1 MTEMNRPM
9 PHALAIAVVA
19 CLAVV
24 FASNHVAARL
34 AFDHG
39 VSVITAVSVR
49 SVVTVVGVMLLL
61 RLAGVSAA
69 LPSASRRD
77 ALIVGLILSL
87 QSFSLYSAVSRIPVA
102 LALLTF
108 NTFPIVL
115 ALLSW
120 ATTGERPARRTGRAM
135 PVILVGL
142 VLALDIP
149 GVLASAGQSLADPL
163 RFAAGVGFGLA
174 ASVSFATVL
183 LLTTRWLNAIDGRVR
198 TVWTMGVVA
207 LVVSAAGL
215 VTDGFAW
222 PVDAA
227 GWTGLALLSLLY
239 GSAFTAMYVLVPR
252 MGAVNTAPVLN
263 IEPVASML
271 IAWAVLGQTIA
282 PIQVLGAFL
291 VVGSVIWM
299 NLGPRG
305 AR

>member
-1 MTEMNRPM
+1 MSRPL
-9 PHALAIAVVA
+9 PHPLAIAVVA

-69 LPSASRRD
+69 LPSVSRRH

-149 GVLASAGQSLADPL
+149 GVVASAGQSLADPL

-183 LLTTRWLNAIDGRVR
+183 LLTTRWLNAVDGRVR

-207 LVVSAAGL
+207 LVVSAAGI

-263 IEPVASML
+263 IEPVASMV

-299 NLGPRG
+299 NLGPR
-305 AR
+305 

>member
-1 MTEMNRPM
+1 MSRPM

-39 VSVITAVSVR
+39 VSVITAVAVR

-61 RLAGVSAA
+61 RLAGVSAR
-69 LPSASRRD
+69 LPVTLRRP
-77 ALIVGLILSL
+77 ALIVGLVLSL

-135 PVILVGL
+135 PVILFGL

-149 GVLASAGQSLADPL
+149 GVLASAGRSLDDPL

-207 LVVSAAGL
+207 LVVSVAGIA
-215 VTDGFAW
+215 TDGFAW

-263 IEPVASML
+263 IEPVASMV

-282 PIQVLGAFL
+282 PIQVLGALL

-299 NLGPRG
+299 NLGR
-305 AR
+305 R

>member
-19 CLAVV
+19 GLAVV

-49 SVVTVVGVMLLL
+49 SVVTVVGVLLLL
-61 RLAGVSAA
+61 RLAGVSAL
-69 LPSASRRD
+69 LPSASRRG

-149 GVLASAGQSLADPL
+149 GVLSSAGRSLADPL

-207 LVVSAAGL
+207 LVVSAAGIA
-215 VTDGFAW
+215 TDGFAW

-263 IEPVASML
+263 IEPVASMV
-271 IAWAVLGQTIA
+271 IAWAALGQTIA
-282 PIQVLGAFL
+282 PIQVLGALL

-299 NLGPRG
+299 NLGR
-305 AR
+305 R

>member
-1 MTEMNRPM
+1 M

-61 RLAGVSAA
+61 RLAGMSSA
-69 LPSASRRD
+69 LPAASRRY

-149 GVLASAGQSLADPL
+149 GVLASAGRSLADPL

-207 LVVSAAGL
+207 LVVSAAGIA
-215 VTDGFAW
+215 TDGFAW

-263 IEPVASML
+263 IEPVASMV

-282 PIQVLGAFL
+282 PIQVLGALL

-299 NLGPRG
+299 NLGR
-305 AR
+305 R

>member
-1 MTEMNRPM
+1 MSRPL

-69 LPSASRRD
+69 LPSVSRRH

-149 GVLASAGQSLADPL
+149 GVVASAGQSLADPL

-183 LLTTRWLNAIDGRVR
+183 LLTTRWLNAVDGRAR

-207 LVVSAAGL
+207 LVVSAAGI

-263 IEPVASML
+263 IEPVASMV

-299 NLGPRG
+299 NLGPR
-305 AR
+305 

>member
-1 MTEMNRPM
+1 MSRPM

-207 LVVSAAGL
+207 LVVSAAGI

-263 IEPVASML
+263 IEPVASMV

-282 PIQVLGAFL
+282 PIQVFGAFL

-299 NLGPRG
+299 NLGPR
-305 AR
+305 

>member
-1 MTEMNRPM
+1 M

-207 LVVSAAGL
+207 LVVSAAGI

-263 IEPVASML
+263 IEPVASMV

-282 PIQVLGAFL
+282 PIQVFGAFL

-299 NLGPRG
+299 NLGPR
-305 AR
+305 

>member
-49 SVVTVVGVMLLL
+49 SVVTVVGVLLLL

-69 LPSASRRD
+69 LPLASRRG

-108 NTFPIVL
+108 NTFPIGL

-149 GVLASAGQSLADPL
+149 GVLSSAGRSLADPL

-207 LVVSAAGL
+207 LVVSAAGIA
-215 VTDGFAW
+215 TDGFAW

-263 IEPVASML
+263 IEPVASMV
-271 IAWAVLGQTIA
+271 IAWAALGQTIA
-282 PIQVLGAFL
+282 PIQVLGALL

-299 NLGPRG
+299 NLGR
-305 AR
+305 R

>member
-1 MTEMNRPM
+1 MSRPM

-207 LVVSAAGL
+207 LVVSAAGI

-227 GWTGLALLSLLY
+227 GWTGLVLLSLLY

-263 IEPVASML
+263 IEPVASMV

-282 PIQVLGAFL
+282 PIQVFGAFL

-299 NLGPRG
+299 NLGPR
-305 AR
+305 

>member
-1 MTEMNRPM
+1 MSRPL

-69 LPSASRRD
+69 LPSVSRRH

-149 GVLASAGQSLADPL
+149 GVAASAGQSLADPL

-183 LLTTRWLNAIDGRVR
+183 LLTTRWLNAVDGRVR

-207 LVVSAAGL
+207 LVVSAAGI

-222 PVDAA
+222 PVDAP

-263 IEPVASML
+263 IEPVASMV
-271 IAWAVLGQTIA
+271 IAWAVLGQIIA

-299 NLGPRG
+299 NLGPR
-305 AR
+305 

>member
-1 MTEMNRPM
+1 MTKVSRPM

-69 LPSASRRD
+69 LPLASRRH

-149 GVLASAGQSLADPL
+149 GVLASSGRSLADPL

-215 VTDGFAW
+215 ATDGFAW
-222 PVDAA
+222 PVDGA

-263 IEPVASML
+263 IEPVASMV

-299 NLGPRG
+299 NLGR
-305 AR
+305 R

>member
-1 MTEMNRPM
+1 MTEMRRPM

-61 RLAGVSAA
+61 RLAGMSSA
-69 LPSASRRD
+69 LPAASRRY

-149 GVLASAGQSLADPL
+149 GVLASAGRSLADPL

-207 LVVSAAGL
+207 LVVSAAGIA
-215 VTDGFAW
+215 TDGFAW

-263 IEPVASML
+263 IEPVASMV

-282 PIQVLGAFL
+282 PIQVLGALL

-299 NLGPRG
+299 NLGR
-305 AR
+305 R

>member
-1 MTEMNRPM
+1 M

-207 LVVSAAGL
+207 LVVSAAGI

-263 IEPVASML
+263 IEPVASMV

-299 NLGPRG
+299 TLGPR
-305 AR
+305 

>member
-1 MTEMNRPM
+1 M

-149 GVLASAGQSLADPL
+149 GVLASAGQSLADPM

-183 LLTTRWLNAIDGRVR
+183 LLTTRCASSHCIERY
-198 TVWTMGVVA
+198 
-207 LVVSAAGL
+207 
-215 VTDGFAW
+215 
-222 PVDAA
+222 
-227 GWTGLALLSLLY
+227 LS
-239 GSAFTAMYVLVPR
+239 TH
-252 MGAVNTAPVLN
+252 
-263 IEPVASML
+263 
-271 IAWAVLGQTIA
+271 
-282 PIQVLGAFL
+282 
-291 VVGSVIWM
+291 
-299 NLGPRG
+299 
-305 AR
+305 

>member
-1 MTEMNRPM
+1 MSRPL

-69 LPSASRRD
+69 LPSVSRRH

-149 GVLASAGQSLADPL
+149 GVVASAGQSLADPL

-183 LLTTRWLNAIDGRVR
+183 LLTTRWLNAVDGRVR

-207 LVVSAAGL
+207 LVVSAAGI

-222 PVDAA
+222 PVDAP

-263 IEPVASML
+263 IEPVASMV
-271 IAWAVLGQTIA
+271 IAWAVLGQIIA

-299 NLGPRG
+299 NLGPR
-305 AR
+305 

>member
-1 MTEMNRPM
+1 MSRPL

-69 LPSASRRD
+69 LPSVSRRH

-163 RFAAGVGFGLA
+163 SFAAGVGFGLA

-207 LVVSAAGL
+207 LVVSAAGI

-263 IEPVASML
+263 IEPVASMV

-299 NLGPRG
+299 NLGPR
-305 AR
+305 

>member
-1 MTEMNRPM
+1 MTEMSRPM

-49 SVVTVVGVMLLL
+49 SVVTVVGVLLLL

-69 LPSASRRD
+69 LPLASRRG

-149 GVLASAGQSLADPL
+149 GVLSSAGRSLADPL

-183 LLTTRWLNAIDGRVR
+183 LLTTRWLNAVDGRVR

-207 LVVSAAGL
+207 LVVSAAGI

-263 IEPVASML
+263 IEPVASMV

-299 NLGPRG
+299 NLGPR
-305 AR
+305 

>member
-1 MTEMNRPM
+1 MSRPL

-69 LPSASRRD
+69 LPSVSRRH

-120 ATTGERPARRTGRAM
+120 ATTGGRPARRTGRAM

-149 GVLASAGQSLADPL
+149 GVVASAGQSLADPL

-183 LLTTRWLNAIDGRVR
+183 LLTTRWLNAVDGRVR

-207 LVVSAAGL
+207 LVVSAAGI

-222 PVDAA
+222 PVDAP

-263 IEPVASML
+263 IEPVASMV
-271 IAWAVLGQTIA
+271 IAWAVLGQSIA

-299 NLGPRG
+299 NLGPR
-305 AR
+305 

>member
-1 MTEMNRPM
+1 MSQPL

-69 LPSASRRD
+69 LPLASRRH

-149 GVLASAGQSLADPL
+149 GVLASSGRSLADPL

-207 LVVSAAGL
+207 LVVSAAGIA
-215 VTDGFAW
+215 TDGFAW

-263 IEPVASML
+263 IEPVASMV

-299 NLGPRG
+299 NLGR
-305 AR
+305 R

>member
-1 MTEMNRPM
+1 MTEMSRPM

-19 CLAVV
+19 FLAVV

-49 SVVTVVGVMLLL
+49 SVVTVVGVILLL

-69 LPSASRRD
+69 LPLASRRH

-142 VLALDIP
+142 VLALDVP
-149 GVLASAGQSLADPL
+149 GVLASSGRSLADPL

-215 VTDGFAW
+215 ATDGFAW
-222 PVDAA
+222 PVDVA

-263 IEPVASML
+263 IEPVASMV

-299 NLGPRG
+299 NLGR
-305 AR
+305 R

>member
-1 MTEMNRPM
+1 M

-207 LVVSAAGL
+207 LVVSAAGI

-227 GWTGLALLSLLY
+227 GWTGLVLLSLLY

-263 IEPVASML
+263 IEPVASMV

-282 PIQVLGAFL
+282 PIQVFGAFL

-299 NLGPRG
+299 NLGPR
-305 AR
+305 

>member
-1 MTEMNRPM
+1 M

-149 GVLASAGQSLADPL
+149 GVLASAGQSLADPM

-207 LVVSAAGL
+207 LVVSAAGI

-222 PVDAA
+222 PFDAA

-263 IEPVASML
+263 IEPVASMV

-299 NLGPRG
+299 NLGPR
-305 AR
+305 